1 MKKKKRMIGLC
12 LAAAMALTLS
22 GCTQPEPEVSAT
34 PEPVA
39 SLDPVEEEKGF
50 VLPCYPAA
58 GFHPITGSN
67 RLNLTLAPL
76 LYRGLFAVDGNFEAQ
91 KDLCESYTVS
101 GDGLVWTFQM
111 VETTFSDGSPLTPAE
126 GAASLNQARQRT
138 RFSGRLKD
146 VKQIAAEGT
155 TIVVALSRPNGAL
168 PALLDVPIV
177 KETEDPLRP
186 LGTGAYLLEEEDGQ
200 LRLALRPGE
209 KAPLESIPLRT
220 VGEGDDLVYAFDAG
234 EISLVDTDLTGT
246 NALGYSGRF
255 EASDYN
261 TTDLLYIG
269 CNTRT
274 GPCRDQLFRQA
285 VARVVDRAEVAGELL
300 AGHAV
305 ATALPIHPAAAEYDA
320 ALAARWDRD
329 PQEAA
334 SLLEQALW
342 RLDPET
348 NIRRKGR
355 TDLSLRLLVNQDNT
369 YKVTVAAALKEE
381 LEALGCP
388 VTVEK
393 LPWDGFVAA
402 LKKGD
407 FDLYLGETILTADFD
422 LEPLLGAGGALNY
435 GGYAQGE
442 TAALLSAYRTAR
454 GEERRQAAS
463 ALWEQVADQAPII
476 PICFKNGSLLTRWGQ
491 VRGTTPVQRDVF
503 AGLEN
508 WQITHF

>member
-1 MKKKKRMIGLC
+1 MKKRRMMGFS
-12 LAAAMALTLS
+12 LALAITLTLP
-22 GCTQPEPEVSAT
+22 GCAQPVPEVSAT

-39 SLDPVEEEKGF
+39 SLAPVEEEKGF

-76 LYRGLFAVDGNFEAQ
+76 LYRGLFAVDGSFEAQ

-101 GDGLVWTFQM
+101 EDGLTWTFRL
-111 VETTFSDGSPLTPAE
+111 VETTFSDGSPLTAAE
-126 GAASLNQARQRT
+126 GAASLDQARKST
-138 RFSGRLKD
+138 RFGGRLKD
-146 VKQIAAEGT
+146 VNRIAAEGA
-155 TIVVALSRPNGAL
+155 TIVVTLSRPNGAL
-168 PALLDVPIV
+168 PALLDVPMV

-186 LGTGAYLLEEEDGQ
+186 LGTGPYLLEEDDGQ
-200 LRLALRPGE
+200 LRLAARPGAE
-209 KAPLESIPLRT
+209 VPLESIPLRT

-255 EASDYN
+255 EATDYN
-261 TTDLLYIG
+261 TTGLLYVG
-269 CNTRT
+269 CNART

-285 VARVVDRAEVAGELL
+285 VARAVDRTEAAGGLL

-320 ALAARWDRD
+320 ALAARWDLD
-329 PQEAA
+329 LQAA
-334 SLLEQALW
+334 VSLLEQAGW

-355 TDLSLRLLVNQDNT
+355 TNLSLRLLVNQDNT
-369 YKVTVAAALKEE
+369 YKVTVAAALKEA

-407 FDLYLGETILTADFD
+407 FDLYLGETVLTADFD

-435 GGYAQGE
+435 GGYVQGE
-442 TAALLSAYRTAR
+442 TAELLNAHRAAR

-491 VRGTTPVQRDVF
+491 VRGGAPVQRDVF

-508 WQITHF
+508 WQIIHF